1 MKTAIHAVICGVA
14 LFAPFGFGSA
24 AAETKVANDMVLIPA
39 GPAIIGSDEVD
50 DGKETKDYGFT
61 KPLYLDEHPRHTV
74 QVPSF
79 EIDRF
84 EVTNVEYLQ
93 FIKSENYWLPVGW
106 KQNGYA
112 LERPI
117 LEKADLPTLRGLAAD
132 IFQVDLDTRKME
144 REPLL
149 EAMSRKRRE
158 ADRLPV
164 TGVSWYDA
172 EAYCRALGKR
182 LPTEVEWEKAARG
195 AQGFVYPWG
204 NVWSEDKANFGANT
218 EGEPGVTPGGAFPQ
232 GRSPYGVEDMAGNVM
247 EWVDD
252 WYRAYPGGDYQTK
265 NFGEQYK
272 VARGGGWGGL
282 GHYVLS
288 QFYRGSYR
296 FNLRPNSRFNDL
308 GFRCARSTDGDSN
321 SSVR

>member
-1 MKTAIHAVICGVA
+1 MIV
-14 LFAPFGFGSA
+14 
-24 AAETKVANDMVLIPA
+24 IPA
-39 GPAIIGSDEVD
+39 GPAVIGSDEVD

-61 KPLYLDEHPRHTV
+61 KPLYVDEHPRHTV
-74 QVPSF
+74 EVPAF

-84 EVTNVEYLQ
+84 EVTNVDYLQ
-93 FIKSENYWLPVGW
+93 FIKAQNYWLPSGW
-106 KQNGYA
+106 SQDGYA

-117 LEKADLPTLRGLAAD
+117 LEKADLPTLRRLASEV
-132 IFQVDLDTRKME
+132 FKVDLDTRKME

-149 EAMSRKRRE
+149 EAISRKRHE
-158 ADRLPV
+158 SDRLPV
-164 TGVSWYDA
+164 TGVAWYDA
-172 EAYCRALGKR
+172 EAYCKAVGKR

-195 AQGFVYPWG
+195 PEGLAYPWG
-204 NVWSEDKANFGANT
+204 NTWDESKANVGAGET
-218 EGEPGVTPGGAFPQ
+218 EPGVASVGSYPQ
-232 GRSPYGVEDMAGNVM
+232 GRSAYGVEDMAGNVM

-252 WYRAYPGGDYQTK
+252 WYRAYPGGDYQTQ

-288 QFYRGSYR
+288 QFYRGAYR

-308 GFRCARSTDGDSN
+308 GFRCARSPGGGDTAA
-321 SSVR
+321 R